1 MLACSCPPSPPHMQ
15 REPPS
20 REALP
25 APPGGQEAEKVAIQV
40 SAAPHSSAPSLPT
53 PSGGGLD
60 PPQSSP
66 VSKSWTPPSIGHN
79 RIKTL
84 RGQQWFWLRARAV
97 EGSHSSDSP
106 GLSNRHSA
114 SRVME
119 GTQAEQ
125 TSFRP
130 RDSPDHSS
138 RWVCGLRL
146 PWPHLQALLSSQH
159 SRRLPRPS
167 VFITQ
172 VYLGR

>member
-1 MLACSCPPSPPHMQ
+1 MS
-15 REPPS
+15 
-20 REALP
+20 
-25 APPGGQEAEKVAIQV
+25 
-40 SAAPHSSAPSLPT
+40 
-53 PSGGGLD
+53 
-60 PPQSSP
+60 
-66 VSKSWTPPSIGHN
+66 PSIGHN

-125 TSFRP
+125 TSLRP

-138 RWVCGLRL
+138 RWVCGLGL
-146 PWPHLQALLSSQH
+146 PGPHLQALLNSQH
-159 SRRLPRPS
+159 SRRLPRAICLHYAGLFGEVSDGRLSWLREGLIYRQMCFEGLLKVALLQIRARRWQPQAS
-167 VFITQ
+167 PGPWGIISP
-172 VYLGR
+172 LGGLGVS